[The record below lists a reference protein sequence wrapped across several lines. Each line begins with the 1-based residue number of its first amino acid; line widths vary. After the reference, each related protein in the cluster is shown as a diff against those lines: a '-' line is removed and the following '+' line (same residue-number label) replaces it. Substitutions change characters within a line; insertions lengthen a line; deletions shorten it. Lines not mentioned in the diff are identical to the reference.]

1 VRPANGEP
9 DMEFVRKGEYVWE
22 LPPEGGMR
30 VPGRIFASERLM
42 EDIRDDVAAR
52 QVANVAH
59 LPGIVGY
66 SWAMPDVHMGY
77 GFPIGGV
84 AATAFDQDGV
94 VSPGGV
100 GYDINCGVR
109 MMAVDVKRDEI
120 VGRIAN
126 VVNHLFRRIPCG
138 ANPHES
144 GMGHLNHYE
153 LKLALERGAGFA
165 VDRGFGSLGDLE
177 NAEENGCLAGADPD
191 VVSDRAVERGRR
203 QLGSLGSGNH
213 FVEVGYVEEVCSPVA
228 ASAFGLEQG
237 DVTVLIHTGSRGLG
251 HQVCTDFLRT
261 IAKHAGK
268 FPFHLPDRQLA
279 AAPLESTIGRD
290 YLAGMAAAANYA
302 WANRQTLM
310 AIAQKAIA
318 DAFGCPAEHLGFRL
332 LYDVSHNIAKVETH
346 QVGGSNKEVCVHRKG
361 ATRALPPGDR
371 RIPECY
377 RAVGQPVLIPG
388 DMGTASY
395 LCVGAAGEGDHP
407 FHSSCHGAGRRLS
420 RKAAVR
426 KGQGRSITAE
436 LARQGVTVS
445 ARNKR
450 TLAEEMP
457 EAYKDVSEVVDVMVG
472 TGLLTKVVKVK
483 PIGVIKG

>member
-1 VRPANGEP
+1 VEIVRKS
-9 DMEFVRKGEYVWE
+9 EFVWE
-22 LPPEGGMR
+22 IPPQGGMR

-42 EDIRDDVAAR
+42 ADIRDDLAAK

-66 SWAMPDVHMGY
+66 SWAMPDVHLGY

-84 AATAFDQDGV
+84 AATAFDERGV

-109 MMAVDVKRDEI
+109 MMAVDLKREEI
-120 VGRIAN
+120 APRIGN
-126 VVNHLFRRIPCG
+126 VVDHLFRSVPCG

-144 GMGHLNHYE
+144 GMGQLNPGE
-153 LKLALERGAGFA
+153 LKLALQHGAGFA
-165 VDRGFGSLGDLE
+165 VERGFGDQADLE
-177 NAEENGCLAGADPD
+177 NAEENGCLSGADPG

-213 FVEVGYVEEVCSPVA
+213 FIEVGYVEEVCSREA
-228 ASAFGLEQG
+228 AAAFGLEEG

-261 IAKHAGK
+261 MAKHAAE
-268 FPFHLPDRQLA
+268 FPFQLPDRQLA
-279 AAPLESTIGRD
+279 AAPLDSAVGRD

-310 AIAQKAIA
+310 AIAQRAIA
-318 DAFGCPAEHLGFRL
+318 AAFGSPPQRLGFRL
-332 LYDVSHNIAKVETH
+332 LYDVSHNIAKVEKHEVAGT
-346 QVGGSNKEVCVHRKG
+346 NKKLCVHRKG
-361 ATRALPPGDR
+361 ATRALPPGDSR
-371 RIPECY
+371 VPQRY

-436 LARQGVTVS
+436 LAKRGVTVA

-457 EAYKDVSEVVDVMVG
+457 EAYKDVSEVVDVMAG
-472 TGLLTKVVKVK
+472 AGLLLKVVKVK